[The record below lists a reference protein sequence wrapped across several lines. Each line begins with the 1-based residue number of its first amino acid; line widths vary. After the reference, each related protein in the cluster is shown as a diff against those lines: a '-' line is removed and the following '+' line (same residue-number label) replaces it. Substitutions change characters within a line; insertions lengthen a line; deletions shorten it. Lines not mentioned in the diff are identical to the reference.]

1 MSVTHDRAGRLIL
14 IARWSSFM
22 HVPPFTGLPRGSGSP
37 DSSGSESL
45 CGLARCLHGGLG
57 RFWGAGILGGIA
69 RVGLS
74 HRESALPAPGP
85 P

>member
-37 DSSGSESL
+37 GSSGSESL

-57 RFWGAGILGGIA
+57 RFGVLGFW
-69 RVGLS
+69 VGL
-74 HRESALPAPGP
+74 RAWDFPTEAESASPGP
-85 P
+85 L